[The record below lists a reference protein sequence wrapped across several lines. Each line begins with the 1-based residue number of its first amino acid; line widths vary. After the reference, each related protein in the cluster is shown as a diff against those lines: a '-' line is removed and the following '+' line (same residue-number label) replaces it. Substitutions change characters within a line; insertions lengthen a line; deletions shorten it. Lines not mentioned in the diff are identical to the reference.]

1 MRLLA
6 CISKGRTRMT
16 VECGWDPAARP
27 LPPKN
32 VLPRCTLYLD
42 FFFSFQVGVENKGE
56 NFKVRFT
63 SLQPPSRLQGNF
75 KNAAS
80 RPSLHSHPLGIQ
92 DTRGTC
98 GIPSCQSAS
107 LLVWWSGSQK
117 LSTPSEAA
125 LLQSRVCPWFVGKAA
140 VLARRVIHSF
150 TGPTRMLRAS

>member
-42 FFFSFQVGVENKGE
+42 FFFSFQVGVKNKGE

-63 SLQPPSRLQGNF
+63 SLQPPSRLRGNF

-117 LSTPSEAA
+117 LSTPPEAA